1 MAVKVLHAAL
11 AQDPAECEA
20 FLARMRVHERLTR
33 LDHPGIVAC
42 HAVEVIGGRPIA
54 VLELVDAVSL
64 DRLFP
69 ERGKPRFSL
78 EAATNLLLA
87 IMDALSAAAND
98 KAVHGRLGPGDVLV
112 HADGTVM
119 LTGFGKDGPAR
130 ADFLALH
137 RLAQSLGAPWLPEV
151 DAWLDSLAAETPPW
165 KDMRAARLAFPL
177 AYTDA
182 GQRALDRAVKNRKKK
197 DQKLLE
203 EQSLAQS
210 EPEADASNKS
220 GKSDKAQ
227 KNDKPDKAEPRKK
240 RLSRTREEA
249 EAALR
254 QARVVA
260 WSALLIVLVGLAIEV
275 LGLA

>member
-11 AQDPAECEA
+11 AQDPVECEA
-20 FLARMRVHERLTR
+20 FIARMRVHERLTR

-54 VLELVDAVSL
+54 VMELVDAVSL
-64 DRLFP
+64 ERLFP

-87 IMDALSAAAND
+87 VMDALSAAAND
-98 KAVHGRLGPGDVLV
+98 KGVHGRLGPGDVLV

-203 EQSLAQS
+203 EQTSAPT
-210 EPEADASNKS
+210 EPEAAPSKQA
-220 GKSDKAQ
+220 G
-227 KNDKPDKAEPRKK
+227 KPDKNEPKKK

-260 WSALLIVLVGLAIEV
+260 WSALVIVLVGLAIEV

>member
-1 MAVKVLHAAL
+1 
-11 AQDPAECEA
+11 
-20 FLARMRVHERLTR
+20 MRVHERLTR

-42 HAVEVIGGRPIA
+42 HSVEVIGGRPIA

-98 KAVHGRLGPGDVLV
+98 KGVHGRLGPGDVLV

-151 DAWLDSLAAETPPW
+151 DAWLDSLAAENPPW

-203 EQSLAQS
+203 EQDSAQTV
-210 EPEADASNKS
+210 PEADPSNKA
-220 GKSDKAQ
+220 GRPDKA
-227 KNDKPDKAEPRKK
+227 DKADKAEPKKK

-254 QARVVA
+254 QARLVA

>member
-20 FLARMRVHERLTR
+20 FVARMRVHERLTR

-54 VLELVDAVSL
+54 VMELVDAVSL
-64 DRLFP
+64 ERLFP

-87 IMDALSAAAND
+87 VMDALSAAAND
-98 KAVHGRLGPGDVLV
+98 KGVHGRLGPGDVLV

-203 EQSLAQS
+203 EQASAPT
-210 EPEADASNKS
+210 EPEAAPQS
-220 GKSDKAQ
+220 KAG
-227 KNDKPDKAEPRKK
+227 KPDRPEKADKNEPKKK
-240 RLSRTREEA
+240 RLTRTREEA

-260 WSALLIVLVGLAIEV
+260 WSALVIVLVGLAIEV

>member
-11 AQDPAECEA
+11 AQDPAESEA
-20 FLARMRVHERLTR
+20 FIARMRVHERLTR

-54 VLELVDAVSL
+54 VMELIDAVSL
-64 DRLFP
+64 ERLFP

-87 IMDALSAAAND
+87 VMDALSAAAND
-98 KAVHGRLGPGDVLV
+98 KGVHGRLGPGDVLV

-203 EQSLAQS
+203 EQASAPA
-210 EPEADASNKS
+210 EPEASAQNKP
-220 GKSDKAQ
+220 G
-227 KNDKPDKAEPRKK
+227 KPDRPEKADKNEPKKK
-240 RLSRTREEA
+240 RLTRTREEA

-260 WSALLIVLVGLAIEV
+260 WSALVIVLVGLAIEV